1 MALWNLRLPALALS
15 AAVLCGGSAFAA
27 DSKTSPKEVASFGT
41 LSTPTPEVAKANAVA
56 WLKSVGKTDDAT
68 MKKVDAIWATDRS
81 ILDKVADTLCL
92 GDEKAAKLLATARDV
107 NAPAPIETPAIL
119 KDTKSPI
126 FYRANLTL
134 AYAKALS
141 NRRIY
146 EETLDAIM
154 QVKGEQVVDP
164 SAYFFHRAVAEY
176 SLMLQ
181 RNADESITRLLDDVG
196 DTPERYKMVAMLMH
210 FDMMTWQDKDLGW
223 IARKMDNIQRRLDL
237 TRGGKQTQKMQKEV
251 LVRLDEM
258 IKEKENQQKQGQG
271 QGQGSGPP
279 NGGNCP
285 GGGQGSPGPAN
296 GSIPSGTPASDFNLP
311 NGQKDGIV
319 DPKKVKELAENWG
332 TLPEKERAKAMVE
345 LTRGLDPKYREA
357 IETYIKEVSRRTSD
371 NAKP

>member
-27 DSKTSPKEVASFGT
+27 DAKTSPKEVASFGT
-41 LSTPTPEVAKANAVA
+41 LSAPAQEVAKANAVA
-56 WLKSVGKTDDAT
+56 WLKSVGKTDAAT
-68 MKKVDAIWATDRS
+68 LKKVDELWASERS

-92 GDEKAAKLLATARDV
+92 GDAKAAQLMAEARDV
-107 NAPAPIETPAIL
+107 NTPAPTDTPSLL
-119 KDTKSPI
+119 KDTKLPL

-146 EETLDAIM
+146 EEALEALL

-176 SLMLQ
+176 SLMLRRQ
-181 RNADESITRLLDDVG
+181 ADESITRLMDDVG
-196 DTPERYKMVAMLMH
+196 DTPERYKMVGMLMH
-210 FDMMTWQDKDLGW
+210 FDMLGWQDKDLGW
-223 IARKMDNIQRRLDL
+223 ISRKMDNIQRRLDL

-258 IKEKENQQKQGQG
+258 IKEKENQQKG

-285 GGGQGSPGPAN
+285 GGGQGA
-296 GSIPSGTPASDFNLP
+296 P
-311 NGQKDGIV
+311 NGPPQGNTPSSPAGDFGLPPGQNAGIV
-319 DPKKVKELAENWG
+319 DPAKVKQLAENWG
-332 TLPEKERAKAMVE
+332 NLPEKDRAKAMVE
-345 LTRGLDPKYREA
+345 LTRGLDPKYRDA
-357 IETYIKEVSRRTSD
+357 IETYIKEASRRSD
-371 NAKP
+371 PGNK